1 MSKREF
7 SKIVE
12 FDLKNRQNALFKTV
26 LCLNVLSTYEHT
38 PLIHTTQKHIF
49 CFKSFKLFF
58 GLMTNRWGDWNGE
71 LIKLS
76 GGENLSGDEK
86 AENRSG
92 EENLSGEG

>member
-1 MSKREF
+1 
-7 SKIVE
+7 
-12 FDLKNRQNALFKTV
+12 
-26 LCLNVLSTYEHT
+26 
-38 PLIHTTQKHIF
+38 
-49 CFKSFKLFF
+49 
-58 GLMTNRWGDWNGE
+58 MTNRCGDWNGE